1 MKRIKPGALL
11 ILRMRRAWK
20 ISFGIGG
27 QQPMSI
33 RKESPIKKEVF
44 IACPTCFSGSCF
56 QLEQPRQ
63 EFVCDNC
70 GFVFA
75 EGLKWNIS
83 ESEKC
88 LFCGNECFYFE
99 APLDLSFLGRAAICY
114 VCEARYKGLGI
125 DSLDEK
131 YTPGVA
137 HSARRSKAALRWKE
151 RIAQH
156 NGSANKIA

>member
-11 ILRMRRAWK
+11 VLRMRRAWK

-27 QQPMSI
+27 QQPMRI

-44 IACPTCFSGSCF
+44 IACPACFSGSCF
-56 QLEQPRQ
+56 QLEQPAQ
-63 EFVCDNC
+63 ALVCDNC
-70 GFVFA
+70 RFVFA
-75 EGLKWNIS
+75 EGLKSNIS

-88 LFCGNECFYFE
+88 LFCGSRYFYFE

-114 VCEARYKGLGI
+114 VCEARYKGVGT
-125 DSLDEK
+125 SNPDEK
-131 YTPGVA
+131 YIPGVA
-137 HSARRSKAALRWKE
+137 HSARRSKAAVQWTE

-156 NGSANKIA
+156 KRPVVL

>member
-1 MKRIKPGALL
+1 
-11 ILRMRRAWK
+11 MRRAWK
-20 ISFGIGG
+20 ISFSISG

-56 QLEQPRQ
+56 QLEQPTQ
-63 EFVCDNC
+63 ALVCDNC
-70 GFVFA
+70 SFVFA
-75 EGLKWNIS
+75 DGLKSNIS

-88 LFCGNECFYFE
+88 LFCGSGCFYFE

-114 VCEARYKGLGI
+114 VCEARYKGLWI

-156 NGSANKIA
+156 NGSADKTA

>member
-11 ILRMRRAWK
+11 VLRMRRAWK

-27 QQPMSI
+27 QQPIRI

-44 IACPTCFSGSCF
+44 IACPACFSGSCF
-56 QLEQPRQ
+56 QLEQPTQ
-63 EFVCDNC
+63 ALVCDNC
-70 GFVFA
+70 RFVFA
-75 EGLKWNIS
+75 EGLKSNIS

-88 LFCGNECFYFE
+88 LFCGNGCFYFE

-114 VCEARYKGLGI
+114 VCEARYKGVGT
-125 DSLDEK
+125 SNPDEK
-131 YTPGVA
+131 YIPGVA
-137 HSARRSKAALRWKE
+137 HSARRSRAAVQWTE

-156 NGSANKIA
+156 KRPVVL